1 MKNLY
6 FIFLTALWYFF
17 LSLAPLRAQVAVSPQ
32 PVVVAQPNNYRL
44 TIIGAGTAQYPYTET
59 TDGYTVLRN
68 KKGYYMYA
76 KPGKNGKLVPSC
88 MKAHNPADRKKREQK
103 RLTKK
108 LKPHVRDK

>member
-1 MKNLY
+1 
-6 FIFLTALWYFF
+6 
-17 LSLAPLRAQVAVSPQ
+17 
-32 PVVVAQPNNYRL
+32 
-44 TIIGAGTAQYPYTET
+44 
-59 TDGYTVLRN
+59 
-68 KKGYYMYA
+68 MYA